1 MKKALTV
8 FLMLALVGS
17 VFAAEPVADVADVNI
32 AEFSGN
38 ASVQW
43 GVDLDAGKTGFK
55 NAYQVDLKLNLL
67 NSGSKSTTGD
77 GVWGEL
83 VIKTDEDSFIGWRNG
98 DDKPMV
104 GDAVFPANTGMT
116 SNLNLDA
123 YVDVAKIHFGSAY
136 IGIKRGDTQ
145 TGELKMDAA
154 IRSSDDDQAKWLTDV
169 GPDKFSQGIVAGYAN
184 DMFNVAVDLRS
195 YGVDQFNIWTI
206 VVKKTGTDVKFEEK
220 YASKEAAEQAII
232 RWNATTDYTAEFKE
246 GSADAASSSSVHNI
260 NNQYTNAYAFAAE
273 AEFTGVEN
281 LSVKAGVSYNFS
293 DKYYADAKEDKSS
306 NLNNVL
312 GYSAS
317 AGYKLALNDTY
328 YIRPQIGFTGS
339 TEFLDGSINIG
350 SATIAEASGSKTSM
364 AMAAGLLFG
373 WGDIG
378 VDANAGV
385 PFLDDDMAKKVSP
398 GVGVVAYIPLP
409 TITSGSGKMGGID
422 GEGSVTEGSYYAA
435 RIMPS
440 FFSGEIVP
448 NLTAAAY
455 ADIGI
460 MQKKVT
466 SYGKDLA
473 DWSDTKVD
481 PANKDMAFAVAMG
494 AKYAIPVGEMTVTP
508 NLGIRFA
515 NASYMDN
522 IKQEEGLPTEL
533 PAEKDD
539 AVFGGMGDQEKDG
552 TLYDGN
558 FMNLKAGV
566 DVTGLIDNTTLSV
579 IYESRNLLNGK
590 EATEGSK
597 DNIQKLGTLNFK
609 VKIAL

>member
-1 MKKALTV
+1 
-8 FLMLALVGS
+8 MLALVGS
-17 VFAAEPVADVADVNI
+17 VFAAEPVADVNI

-43 GVDLDAGKTGFK
+43 GVDLDAGTTGFK

-83 VIKTDEDSFIGWRNG
+83 VIKTDEDSFIGWENG
-98 DDKPMV
+98 NDYFMV

-123 YVDVAKIHFGSAY
+123 YVDVAKIHFGPAY
-136 IGIKRGDTQ
+136 IGIKRGDTK

-206 VVKKTGTDVKFEEK
+206 VVKKNAGTDEEVKFEEK
-220 YASKEAAEQAII
+220 YASKDAAQQAIDK
-232 RWNATTDYTAEFKE
+232 WTAAGYTADFKKDTD
-246 GSADAASSSSVHNI
+246 GTDVSGSSSVHNI

-293 DKYYADAKEDKSS
+293 DKYYADATKDESTD
-306 NLNNVL
+306 LDNVL

-328 YIRPQIGFTGS
+328 YIRPQIGFTGENKS
-339 TEFLDGSINIG
+339 N
-350 SATIAEASGSKTSM
+350 AKTTTMDM
-364 AMAAGLLFG
+364 AFGLLFG

-398 GVGVVAYIPLP
+398 GVGVVAVMPLV
-409 TITSGSGKMGGID
+409 GKTDDTDWYENGR
-422 GEGSVTEGSYYAA
+422 YF

-455 ADIGI
+455 SDIIVPTGDYADYI
-460 MQKKVT
+460 
-466 SYGKDLA
+466 
-473 DWSDTKVD
+473 D
-481 PANKDMAFAVAMG
+481 PAMAVAVG
-494 AKYAIPVGEMTVTP
+494 AKYAIAAGDMTVTP
-508 NLGIRFA
+508 NMGIRFA
-515 NASYMDN
+515 NKEYVNKNGIGNLLGVD
-522 IKQEEGLPTEL
+522 LTEKED
-533 PAEKDD
+533 P
-539 AVFGGMGDQEKDG
+539 VFDGMGVGALDDNY
-552 TLYDGN
+552 L
-558 FMNLKAGV
+558 NLKAGV

-579 IYESRNLLNGK
+579 IYESRNLLNSTDYTDPANP
-590 EATEGSK
+590 E
-597 DNIQKLGTLNFK
+597 KLGTLNFK
-609 VKIAL
+609 AKIAL

>member
-17 VFAAEPVADVADVNI
+17 VFAAEPVADV
-32 AEFSGN
+32 
-38 ASVQW
+38 
-43 GVDLDAGKTGFK
+43 VDLDAGKTGFK

-83 VIKTDEDSFIGWRNG
+83 VIKTDEDSFIGWENG
-98 DDKPMV
+98 NDYFMV

-123 YVDVAKIHFGSAY
+123 YVDVAKIHFGPAY
-136 IGIKRGDTQ
+136 IGIKRGDTR

-154 IRSSDDDQAKWLTDV
+154 IRSSDDDQAKWLEDV

-206 VVKKTGTDVKFEEK
+206 TVKKTDTNVNFEEK
-220 YASKEAAEQAII
+220 YASKEAAERAII
-232 RWNATTDYTAEFKE
+232 AWRNAGYDLTEFKE
-246 GSADAASSSSVHNI
+246 GSVETASSSSVHNI

-293 DKYYADAKEDKSS
+293 DKYYADATKDESTG
-306 NLNNVL
+306 LGNVL

-339 TEFLDGSINIG
+339 TGFLDGTIDING
-350 SATIAEASGSKTSM
+350 RSIAEASGSITSM

-409 TITSGSGKMGGID
+409 TITSGSGKVEGIGD
-422 GEGSVTEGSYYAA
+422 GEGSMTEGSYYAA

-466 SYGKDLA
+466 SYDKDFA
-473 DWSDTKVD
+473 DLFGDESKSE

-522 IKQEEGLPTEL
+522 IAKEKKYL

-539 AVFGGMGDQEKDG
+539 AVFGGMGDQKKDKG
-552 TLYDGN
+552 LYDGN

-579 IYESRNLLNGK
+579 IYESRNLLNGT
-590 EATEGSK
+590 EASEGSK

>member
-17 VFAAEPVADVADVNI
+17 VFAAEPVADVNI

-169 GPDKFSQGIVAGYAN
+169 GPDKFSQGIVAGFDH
-184 DMFNVAVDLRS
+184 DMFNIAVDLRS
-195 YGVDQFNIWTI
+195 YAENTLDLYKITVKDSDGN
-206 VVKKTGTDVKFEEK
+206 VVLQTYG
-220 YASKEAAEQAII
+220 
-232 RWNATTDYTAEFKE
+232 N
-246 GSADAASSSSVHNI
+246 ADALAAIKTAFGDDAVTSESASTHGVK
-260 NNQYTNAYAFAAE
+260 NQYTNAYAFAAE

-293 DKYYADAKEDKSS
+293 DKYYADAANDAATPGQA
-306 NLNNVL
+306 NTL
-312 GYSAS
+312 GFSAS
-317 AGYKLALNDTY
+317 AGYKLALDDTY
-328 YIRPQIGFTGS
+328 YIRPQIGFTGTNVS
-339 TEFLDGSINIG
+339 D
-350 SATIAEASGSKTSM
+350 AEATTMDM
-364 AMAAGLLFG
+364 AFGLLFG

-378 VDANAGV
+378 IDANAGV

-398 GVGVVAYIPLP
+398 GVGVVAVMPLV
-409 TITSGSGKMGGID
+409 GKVGNLDMYENGRVI
-422 GEGSVTEGSYYAA
+422 

-455 ADIGI
+455 SDILLPVGAENAE
-460 MQKKVT
+460 T
-466 SYGKDLA
+466 G
-473 DWSDTKVD
+473 
-481 PANKDMAFAVAMG
+481 FAVAVG
-494 AKYAIPVGEMTVTP
+494 AKYAIAAGDMTVTP
-508 NLGIRFA
+508 NMGIRFA
-515 NASYMDN
+515 NNTYNGKGDAY
-522 IKQEEGLPTEL
+522 
-533 PAEKDD
+533 AEKDD
-539 AVFGGMGDQEKDG
+539 PVFGSMGVGAADDDY
-552 TLYDGN
+552 L
-558 FMNLKAGV
+558 NLKAGV

-579 IYESRNLLNGK
+579 IYESRNLLN
-590 EATEGSK
+590 SK
-597 DNIQKLGTLNFK
+597 DYTDPANPEKLGTLNFK
-609 VKIAL
+609 AKIAL

>member
-1 MKKALTV
+1 MQL
-8 FLMLALVGS
+8 S
-17 VFAAEPVADVADVNI
+17 VLP
-32 AEFSGN
+32 
-38 ASVQW
+38 
-43 GVDLDAGKTGFK
+43 
-55 NAYQVDLKLNLL
+55 
-67 NSGSKSTTGD
+67 
-77 GVWGEL
+77 
-83 VIKTDEDSFIGWRNG
+83 
-98 DDKPMV
+98 
-104 GDAVFPANTGMT
+104 
-116 SNLNLDA
+116 
-123 YVDVAKIHFGSAY
+123 
-136 IGIKRGDTQ
+136 
-145 TGELKMDAA
+145 
-154 IRSSDDDQAKWLTDV
+154 DDDQAKWLTDV

-206 VVKKTGTDVKFEEK
+206 VVKKTGTDVEFEEK
-220 YASKEAAEQAII
+220 YASKEAAERAIEK
-232 RWNATTDYTAEFKE
+232 WNATDSYKADFKKDGTTDVS
-246 GSADAASSSSVHNI
+246 GSSSVHNI
-260 NNQYTNAYAFAAE
+260 DNQYTNAYAFAAE

-293 DKYYADAKEDKSS
+293 DKYYADATKDASS
-306 NLNNVL
+306 DLDNVL

-339 TEFLDGSINIG
+339 TTFSDIVGGGS
-350 SATIAEASGSKTSM
+350 SSTTSM

-385 PFLDDDMAKKVSP
+385 PFLDGDSAKKVSP

-409 TITSGSGKMGGID
+409 TITNTSGD
-422 GEGSVTEGSYYAA
+422 GFEGSETKGSFYAA

-460 MQKKVT
+460 MQKQVT
-466 SYGKDLA
+466 SYGKDDKRPDA
-473 DWSDTKVD
+473 EAN

-522 IKQEEGLPTEL
+522 IDGKNL
-533 PAEKDD
+533 PAEKGD
-539 AVFGGMGDQEKDG
+539 AVFGDMGDQEEDG

-590 EATEGSK
+590 EAAEGSK

>member
-17 VFAAEPVADVADVNI
+17 VFAADEPVADVNI

-83 VIKTDEDSFIGWRNG
+83 VIKTDEDSFIGWENG
-98 DDKPMV
+98 NDYFMV
-104 GDAVFPANTGMT
+104 GDAAFPSNTGMT

-123 YVDVAKIHFGSAY
+123 YVDVAKIHFGPAY
-136 IGIKRGDTQ
+136 IGIKRGDTR

-206 VVKKTGTDVKFEEK
+206 VVKKTGTDVEFEEK
-220 YASKEAAEQAII
+220 YASKEAAERAIEK
-232 RWNATTDYTAEFKE
+232 WNATASYTAEFKKD
-246 GSADAASSSSVHNI
+246 GTTDVSGSSSVHNI
-260 NNQYTNAYAFAAE
+260 DNQYTNAYAFAAE

-293 DKYYADAKEDKSS
+293 DKYYANAKKDESAD
-306 NLNNVL
+306 LDNVL

-328 YIRPQIGFTGS
+328 YIRPQIGFTGENKS
-339 TEFLDGSINIG
+339 N
-350 SATIAEASGSKTSM
+350 AKTTTMDM
-364 AMAAGLLFG
+364 AFGLLFG

-398 GVGVVAYIPLP
+398 GVGVVAVMPLVD
-409 TITSGSGKMGGID
+409 KE
-422 GEGSVTEGSYYAA
+422 GETDNHENGRVI

-455 ADIGI
+455 SDILLPVG
-460 MQKKVT
+460 VENGET
-466 SYGKDLA
+466 G
-473 DWSDTKVD
+473 
-481 PANKDMAFAVAMG
+481 FAVAVG
-494 AKYAIPVGEMTVTP
+494 AKYAIAAGDMTVTP
-508 NLGIRFA
+508 NMGIRFA
-515 NASYMDN
+515 NNTYNGKGDAY
-522 IKQEEGLPTEL
+522 
-533 PAEKDD
+533 AEKDD
-539 AVFGGMGDQEKDG
+539 PVFGSMGVGALDDDY
-552 TLYDGN
+552 L
-558 FMNLKAGV
+558 NLKAGV

-579 IYESRNLLNGK
+579 IYESRNLLNSTDYTDPANP
-590 EATEGSK
+590 E
-597 DNIQKLGTLNFK
+597 KLGTLNFK

>member
-17 VFAAEPVADVADVNI
+17 VFAAEPVADVNI

-83 VIKTDEDSFIGWRNG
+83 VIKTDEDSFIGWENG
-98 DDKPMV
+98 NDYFMV
-104 GDAVFPANTGMT
+104 GDAAFPSNTGMT

-123 YVDVAKIHFGSAY
+123 YVDVAKIHFGPAY
-136 IGIKRGDTQ
+136 IGIKRGDTK

-206 VVKKTGTDVKFEEK
+206 VVKKNEGLADEVKFEEK
-220 YASKEAAEQAII
+220 YASKEAAQQAIDKWI
-232 RWNATTDYTAEFKE
+232 GAGYTAEFKKDTD
-246 GSADAASSSSVHNI
+246 GTDVSGSSSVHNI

-293 DKYYADAKEDKSS
+293 DKYYADAKKDESAG
-306 NLNNVL
+306 LNNVL

-339 TEFLDGSINIG
+339 TEFLDGTI
-350 SATIAEASGSKTSM
+350 TIAGTPILEASGSKTSM
-364 AMAAGLLFG
+364 EMAAGLLFG

-409 TITSGSGKMGGID
+409 TITSGSGKVGGID
-422 GEGSVTEGSYYAA
+422 GEGSMTEGSYYAA

-466 SYGKDLA
+466 SYGKDAA
-473 DWSDTKVD
+473 DLPDTKDD

-522 IKQEEGLPTEL
+522 IKGENL

-539 AVFGGMGDQEKDG
+539 AVFGGMGDQEEDG

-579 IYESRNLLNGK
+579 IYESHNLLNGK
-590 EATEGSK
+590 EAAEGSK

>member
-1 MKKALTV
+1 M
-8 FLMLALVGS
+8 
-17 VFAAEPVADVADVNI
+17 
-32 AEFSGN
+32 
-38 ASVQW
+38 QW

-83 VIKTDEDSFIGWRNG
+83 VIKTDEDSFIGWENG
-98 DDKPMV
+98 NDYFMV
-104 GDAVFPANTGMT
+104 GDAAFPSNTGMT

-123 YVDVAKIHFGSAY
+123 YVDVAKIHFGPAY
-136 IGIKRGDTQ
+136 IGIKRGDTR

-206 VVKKTGTDVKFEEK
+206 VVKKTGTDVNFEEK
-220 YASKEAAEQAII
+220 YASKEAAERAIAA
-232 RWNATTDYTAEFKE
+232 WKGAGYDLTNFKE

-260 NNQYTNAYAFAAE
+260 DNQYTNAYAFAAE

-293 DKYYADAKEDKSS
+293 DKYYANEKEDKSDD
-306 NLNNVL
+306 LNNVL

-339 TEFLDGSINIG
+339 TEFLDGTIDIG
-350 SATIAEASGSKTSM
+350 EHSIAEASGSRTSM

-409 TITSGSGKMGGID
+409 TITSGSGKLGGID
-422 GEGSVTEGSYYAA
+422 GEGSMTEGSYYAA

-466 SYGKDLA
+466 SYDKDFADLFGDEGK
-473 DWSDTKVD
+473 SE

-522 IKQEEGLPTEL
+522 IAGKYL

-539 AVFGGMGDQEKDG
+539 AVFGGMGDQKKDKG
-552 TLYDGN
+552 LYDGN

-579 IYESRNLLNGK
+579 IYESRNLLNGT
-590 EATEGSK
+590 EAPEGSK
-597 DNIQKLGTLNFK
+597 DNIQKLGSLNFK

>member
-1 MKKALTV
+1 
-8 FLMLALVGS
+8 
-17 VFAAEPVADVADVNI
+17 
-32 AEFSGN
+32 
-38 ASVQW
+38 
-43 GVDLDAGKTGFK
+43 
-55 NAYQVDLKLNLL
+55 
-67 NSGSKSTTGD
+67 
-77 GVWGEL
+77 
-83 VIKTDEDSFIGWRNG
+83 
-98 DDKPMV
+98 
-104 GDAVFPANTGMT
+104 
-116 SNLNLDA
+116 
-123 YVDVAKIHFGSAY
+123 
-136 IGIKRGDTQ
+136 
-145 TGELKMDAA
+145 MDAA
-154 IRSSDDDQAKWLTDV
+154 IRSADNDQAKWLEDI

-195 YGVDQFNIWTI
+195 YAQNGGDFAKVTVKTSDSKHTLLETY
-206 VVKKTGTDVKFEEK
+206 VVYGGTYGADKDAVKAHFEGIYKDCSVSVE
-220 YASKEAAEQAII
+220 
-232 RWNATTDYTAEFKE
+232 
-246 GSADAASSSSVHNI
+246 DASVHDI
-260 NNQYTNAYAFAAE
+260 KNQYTNAYAFAAE

-293 DKYYADAKEDKSS
+293 DKYYADATKDESTTG
-306 NLNNVL
+306 LNNVL

-339 TEFLDGSINIG
+339 TTFSDIVGGGS
-350 SATIAEASGSKTSM
+350 SSTTTM

-385 PFLDDDMAKKVSP
+385 PFLDGDSAKKVSP

-409 TITSGSGKMGGID
+409 TITNTSGDNYES
-422 GEGSVTEGSYYAA
+422 STTTGSYYAA

-460 MQKKVT
+460 MQDQKNKSTVT
-466 SYGKDLA
+466 VGDNTVDGEGKN
-473 DWSDTKVD
+473 
-481 PANKDMAFAVAMG
+481 PGINNDMAFAVAMG

-522 IKQEEGLPTEL
+522 IKQEKGL
-533 PAEKDD
+533 PAEKEN
-539 AVFGGMGDQEKDG
+539 AVFGDMGDQEKDG

-579 IYESRNLLNGK
+579 IYESRNLLNSAKAGEK
-590 EATEGSK
+590 E
-597 DNIQKLGTLNFK
+597 NLQKLGTLNFK
-609 VKIAL
+609 VKIANFKVKIAL

>member
-17 VFAAEPVADVADVNI
+17 VFAAEPVADVNI

-83 VIKTDEDSFIGWRNG
+83 VIKTDEDSFIGWENG
-98 DDKPMV
+98 NDYLMV
-104 GDAVFPANTGMT
+104 GDAAFPANTGMT

-123 YVDVAKIHFGSAY
+123 YVDVAKIHFGPAY
-136 IGIKRGDTQ
+136 IGIKRGDTK

-154 IRSSDDDQAKWLTDV
+154 IRSADNDQAKWLEDI

-195 YGVDQFNIWTI
+195 YAQNGGDFAKVTVKTSDSKHTLLETY
-206 VVKKTGTDVKFEEK
+206 VVYGTTYGDTKDAVKTYFEGRYPNCSVSVE
-220 YASKEAAEQAII
+220 
-232 RWNATTDYTAEFKE
+232 
-246 GSADAASSSSVHNI
+246 DASVHDI
-260 NNQYTNAYAFAAE
+260 KNQYTNAYAFAAE

-293 DKYYADAKEDKSS
+293 DKYYTDATKDESID
-306 NLNNVL
+306 LDNVL

-339 TEFLDGSINIG
+339 TTFSDIVGGGS
-350 SATIAEASGSKTSM
+350 SSTTSM

-385 PFLDDDMAKKVSP
+385 PFLDGDSAKKVSP

-409 TITSGSGKMGGID
+409 TITNTSGD
-422 GEGSVTEGSYYAA
+422 GFEGSETKGSFYAA

-460 MQKKVT
+460 MQKQVT
-466 SYGKDLA
+466 SYGKDDKRPDA
-473 DWSDTKVD
+473 EAN

-522 IKQEEGLPTEL
+522 IDGKNL
-533 PAEKDD
+533 PAEKGD
-539 AVFGGMGDQEKDG
+539 AVFGDMGDQEEDG

-590 EATEGSK
+590 EAPEGSK

>member
-17 VFAAEPVADVADVNI
+17 VFAAEPVADVNI

-55 NAYQVDLKLNLL
+55 NAYEVVFKLNLL
-67 NSGSKSTTGD
+67 NNGTKSTTGD

-83 VIKTDEDSFIGWRNG
+83 VLKTDGDSFVGWKNTEFSDG
-98 DDKPMV
+98 AFNANQGMGQDLSWK
-104 GDAVFPANTGMT
+104 VF
-116 SNLNLDA
+116 
-123 YVDVAKIHFGSAY
+123 VDTAKVHFGPAY
-136 IGIKRGDTQ
+136 IGIKSGDTQ

-154 IRSSDDDQAKWLTDV
+154 VRSADNDNAKWLNNV
-169 GPDKFSQGIVAGYAN
+169 GPADYTQGIVAGYSH
-184 DMFNVAVDLRS
+184 DMFNVAADVRS
-195 YGVDQFNIWTI
+195 YFPAAKVWSVTWTDGSPIVDGRTSPAYFGD
-206 VVKKTGTDVKFEEK
+206 KD
-220 YASKEAAEQAII
+220 
-232 RWNATTDYTAEFKE
+232 
-246 GSADAASSSSVHNI
+246 SADAFKAKVNAMQAAMGVTPDAAV
-260 NNQYTNAYAFAAE
+260 NGGDAGTNWFGNGNQYSNAYAFALE
-273 AEFTGVEN
+273 GEFTGVEN
-281 LSVKAGVSYNFS
+281 LSVKAGVSYNFN
-293 DKYYADAKEDKSS
+293 DGFYADAKQDKKTSLD
-306 NLNNVL
+306 NTL

-317 AGYKLALNDTY
+317 AGYKLALDDTY

-339 TEFLDGSINIG
+339 TTFSDIVGGGS
-350 SATIAEASGSKTSM
+350 SSTTSM

-385 PFLDDDMAKKVSP
+385 PFLDGDSAKKVSP

-409 TITSGSGKMGGID
+409 MITNTSRD
-422 GEGSVTEGSYYAA
+422 GFEGSETKGSFYAA

-460 MQKKVT
+460 MQKQVT
-466 SYGKDLA
+466 SYGKDDKRPDA
-473 DWSDTKVD
+473 EAN

-522 IKQEEGLPTEL
+522 IDGKNL
-533 PAEKDD
+533 PAEKGD
-539 AVFGGMGDQEKDG
+539 AVFGDMGDQEEDG

-590 EATEGSK
+590 EAAEGSK